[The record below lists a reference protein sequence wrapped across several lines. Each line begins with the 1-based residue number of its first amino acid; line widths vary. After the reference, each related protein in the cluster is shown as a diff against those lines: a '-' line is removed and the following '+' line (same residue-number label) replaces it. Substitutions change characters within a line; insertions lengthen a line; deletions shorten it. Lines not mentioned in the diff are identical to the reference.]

1 MIITLQLFHAVILW
15 ILEFAPYPE
24 LFIYPYLV
32 SSGFLPY
39 RDILDQHF
47 PGLMFF
53 PLNFFSLGFRDPVS
67 FKLLLILIV
76 TLTSFWIYKISRSR
90 LSVLFY
96 VLWQPFFEGNQLWLD
111 IFLPLFTL
119 PAFYFFQ
126 LQKWFLTGVFLG
138 LGVVFKQTLI
148 PLAAFV
154 GLSLFLRRNFR
165 GLIQFSLAVLFP
177 SVIMLIYFNKLG
189 ILSDFWYWTVQFNLS
204 TFAQGGRLAPR
215 LPDLLKL
222 SFPAIL
228 IGYSFVKFPKTRQT
242 IGWLVFTVIG
252 GIARFGFIH
261 LQPAVP
267 FFALAL
273 GTLGRSSKLGVI
285 FCLVLTFAWLGYFYS
300 RQNNW
305 LQTKYF
311 DSQSAK
317 LVTEISRRV
326 NPKDKIFLLGVNP
339 HLYPL
344 TSTLPPARTFVFQ
357 FPWFIDVA
365 GDRILNGLQLDPP
378 RLIVYNPESVID
390 NHYLRDYGSR
400 LVEYIQGNYTFS
412 SQIGQYLIYENR
424 P

>member
-67 FKLLLILIV
+67 FKLLLILVV
-76 TLTSFWIYKISRSR
+76 TLTSVCIYKISRSR

-119 PAFYFFQ
+119 PAFYFFH
-126 LQKWFLTGVFLG
+126 LQKWFLTGLFLG
-138 LGVVFKQTLI
+138 LGVVFKQTLV
-148 PLAAFV
+148 PLVAFGGLILLFRRKFSALAKFLFAALV
-154 GLSLFLRRNFR
+154 PSLF
-165 GLIQFSLAVLFP
+165 
-177 SVIMLIYFNKLG
+177 MLVYLQKLG
-189 ILSDFWYWTVQFNLS
+189 VLSDFWYWTVKFNLS
-204 TFAQGGRLAPR
+204 VFASSGSLAPR
-215 LPDLLKL
+215 LQDWIKL
-222 SFPAIL
+222 SLP
-228 IGYSFVKFPKTRQT
+228 
-242 IGWLVFTVIG
+242 LVFIALVLIKSPNSRKYVFWLLFTIIG
-252 GIARFGFIH
+252 GVARFGFIH

-273 GTLGRSSKLGVI
+273 GALGRTSKTRLV
-285 FCLVLTFAWLGYFYS
+285 FCLMFTIGWTGYFYT

-311 DSQSAK
+311 DYYSTK

-326 NPKDKIFLLGVNP
+326 SPNDKIFLLGVNP
-339 HLYPL
+339 HIYPL

-365 GDRILNGLQLDPP
+365 GDRILNGLRSDPP
-378 RLIVYNPESVID
+378 RLVVYNPESVID

-412 SQIGQYLIYENR
+412 SQIGPYLIYENR

>member
-1 MIITLQLFHAVILW
+1 MIITFQLFHAVILW

-24 LFIYPYLV
+24 LFIYPYLA

-39 RDILDQHF
+39 RNILDQHF

-53 PLNFFSLGFRDPVS
+53 PLNFYTLGFRDPVS
-67 FKLLLILIV
+67 FKLLLILVV
-76 TLTSFWIYKISRSR
+76 TLTSVWIYKISRSR

-126 LQKWFLTGVFLG
+126 SQHWLLVGFFLG
-138 LGVVFKQTLI
+138 LGVVFKQTLV
-148 PLAAFV
+148 PLVVVV
-154 GLSLFLRRNFR
+154 GLVLLLRRK
-165 GLIQFSLAVLFP
+165 FSALAKFSFTALLP
-177 SVIMLIYFNKLG
+177 SLLMLVYLQKLG
-189 ILSDFWYWTVQFNLS
+189 LLSDFWYWTIKFNLS
-204 TFAQGGRLAPR
+204 VFAASGSLSPR
-215 LPDLLKL
+215 LQDWIKL
-222 SFPAIL
+222 SLPLVFIAL
-228 IGYSFVKFPKTRQT
+228 AFTKFPTSRKYAF
-242 IGWLVFTVIG
+242 WLLFTVIG

-273 GTLGRSSKLGVI
+273 GTLGRTSKPWFI
-285 FCLVLTFAWLGYFYS
+285 FCLTLTAVWLGYFYA

-305 LQTKYF
+305 LQIKYF
-311 DSQSAK
+311 DSQNTK
-317 LVTEISRRV
+317 LVAEISRRI
-326 NPKDKIFLLGVNP
+326 NPGDKIFLLGVNP
-339 HLYPL
+339 HIYPL

-357 FPWFIDVA
+357 FPWFINVA
-365 GDRILNGLQLDPP
+365 GDRILESLRSDPP
-378 RLIVYNPESVID
+378 RLVIYNPDSVID

-400 LVEYIQGNYTFS
+400 LVEYIQGNYSFS
-412 SQIGQYLIYENR
+412 SQIGPYLIYESR